1 MHVSS
6 VARTDTRELHEEC
19 GIVGFYG
26 VEGAAS
32 HAFLTLQSL
41 QHRGQQG
48 CGIAVVLPDG
58 SLGLHKGAGLVKEVF
73 HEQEIRDLPGSAAIG
88 HVRYPTT
95 NVGGPENLQPF
106 LFARMENP
114 FALAHNGNIV
124 NAPQVKTFLEKQG
137 HLFHSTS
144 DSELFAY
151 LVGSNLHG
159 KNWEDAIAAAA
170 RLLDGAYATVIL
182 TKDRL
187 YACRDKYGFRP
198 LSLGQLGEG
207 YVVASE
213 TCALD
218 AVGARFIRDVKPGEL
233 ICIDAEGV
241 HSRQIARTG
250 SRCMCAMEYI
260 YFARPDSVIEG
271 CSVHVFRKRS
281 GRLLQE
287 EHPIEADMVTCVP
300 ESSMSAAIGY
310 AEAAGLPLEM
320 GLIKNMYVARTFIQ
334 PTQSMRDVG
343 VKMKLSAVPS
353 IVRGKRVVVI
363 DDSIVRGTTSRI
375 IVQMLRD
382 AGATEVHMRIASPPY
397 AWPCFYGIDTG
408 TREQLMAATH
418 SVEEIRSYIGADTLE
433 YLSVDA
439 LYKASERDQ
448 LCTACFDGNYPTDL
462 YQESYQKTQ

>member
-1 MHVSS
+1 MEPF
-6 VARTDTRELHEEC
+6 TDRELHEEC
-19 GIVGFYG
+19 GVVGFYG
-26 VEGAAS
+26 VDHAAT
-32 HAFLTLQSL
+32 HAFLALQAL

-48 CGIAVVLPDG
+48 CGIASLCADG
-58 SLGLHKGAGLVKEVF
+58 HIALHKGVGLVKDVF
-73 HEQEIRDLPGSAAIG
+73 DAGKLAGLPGSSCIG

-95 NVGGPENLQPF
+95 DVGGPENLQPF
-106 LFARMENP
+106 LFARQDGR

-124 NAPQVKTFLEKQG
+124 NAARVKAYLEKRG

-151 LVGSNLHG
+151 LVGTG
-159 KNWEDAIAAAA
+159 AYGQDWEANIRAAAN
-170 RLLDGAYATVIL
+170 LLDGAFATVVL
-182 TKDRL
+182 TKDAL

-198 LSLGQLGEG
+198 LSLGRLGDG

-213 TCALD
+213 TCALET
-218 AVGARFIRDVKPGEL
+218 VGADFIRDIEPGEL
-233 ICIDAEGV
+233 VRIDCSGV
-241 HSRQIARTG
+241 RSSFHARTG
-250 SRCMCAMEYI
+250 QHLMCAMELI

-271 CSVHVFRKRS
+271 CSVHGFRKRS

-287 EHPIEADMVTCVP
+287 EHPAEADLVTCVP

-310 AEAAGLPLEM
+310 AEASGLPLEM
-320 GLIKNMYVARTFIQ
+320 GLLKNMYVARTFIQ

-343 VKMKLSAVPS
+343 VKMKLSPVRS

-382 AGATEVHMRIASPPY
+382 AGATQVHMRIASPPY

-408 TREQLMAATH
+408 TADQLLASGRT
-418 SVEEIRSYIGADTLE
+418 VEEIRAFIGADTLE
-433 YLSVDA
+433 YLSVEA
-439 LYKASERDQ
+439 LYTASSRNG
-448 LCTACFDGNYPTDL
+448 LCTACFTGQYPTDL
-462 YQESYQKTQ
+462 Y